1 MKKANILLLACAV
14 MLAFSANAFAKS
26 GLSVGIGIGLKPDL
40 NNLGGTIM
48 DDGLDGSE
56 SHIIWGKAIVDE
68 KTLLVLDDK
77 GVIEDLETNGAMSG
91 LDFALKVRYD
101 FLDKFFVS
109 TGFNYTMKIMGGES
123 SWKYGAATAQFAVN
137 AGISVPNNATIVGK
151 EGKQEF
157 KSSAWGI
164 PLLVGINVAA
174 MDGKVNFY
182 GGLGVNLSAGK
193 WSVEITTPDIAF
205 GIDLTTDSVEKVE
218 FNYMGIAPM
227 YAIGVSAAI
236 VEGIEVFIEWETV
249 LGVGYSDVEDLETTT
264 GAVALGTDQL
274 AYPVVTGGSILRV
287 GATYMLPFL

>member
-14 MLAFSANAFAKS
+14 MLAFSANAFAKN
-26 GLSVGIGIGLKPDL
+26 GLSVGIGIGLKPNL
-40 NNLGGTIM
+40 NNLGDTIA

-56 SHIIWGKAIVDE
+56 SHEIWGKAIVDE
-68 KTLLVLDDK
+68 KTLLVLEEK
-77 GVIEDLETNGAMSG
+77 GLIKDLETNGAMSG
-91 LDFALKVRYD
+91 LDLALKVRYD

-109 TGFNYTMKIMGGES
+109 TGFNYTMKIMGGETE
-123 SWKYGAATAQFAVN
+123 WKYDTLTGLALSANVSAVN
-137 AGISVPNNATIVGK
+137 GNSIIGK
-151 EGKQEF
+151 TASQTFE
-157 KSSAWGI
+157 SSAWGI

-182 GGLGVNLSAGK
+182 GGLGLNLSSGK
-193 WSVEITTPDIAF
+193 WSVEIKTPDIAF
-205 GIDLTTDSVEKVE
+205 GIDATTDSTEEVE
-218 FNYMGIAPM
+218 FSYMGIAPM

-249 LGVGYSDVEDLETTT
+249 LGVGYSDVEDLETTV